1 MEELTIGIMPKTPEA
16 KRISII
22 RDLRRHIDN
31 LMEDYERAMGD
42 FAECGLGNERECIES
57 CLGDLWKHEE
67 MLNELI
73 RNSSPKIKEAQ
84 DKGRWEKESDDSKTE
99 NTSEEVASNT
109 EDKLKKV
116 TCPDCGWEWEETDIC
131 PECWYEF

>member
-1 MEELTIGIMPKTPEA
+1 MEEAIIGIMPKTPEA

-42 FAECGLGNERECIES
+42 FAECGLGNERECIEK

-84 DKGRWEKESDDSKTE
+84 DQVRWE
-99 NTSEEVASNT
+99 TSEDNKSETTS
-109 EDKLKKV
+109 ESKEQKKV
-116 TCPDCGWEWEETDIC
+116 KCPDCEREGEETDIC